1 VKGESVLPTV
11 LVLLAGIMWSFS
23 GVLIKGIH
31 WNAFAIAGSRS
42 LVGGALEFA
51 FLVSLTHFAV
61 RNRADFDQ
69 TPALADSCKTV
80 LRRILALQ
88 PVHWLGALSFML
100 NMIALVFAFQLTNVA
115 TAVFLHYSG
124 IVLVALLSWPILRQP
139 LTSADWLAV
148 GGALAGIAILSIDG
162 AQSTGLPGVA
172 LGIFCGIT
180 MATTQICLGLRAMET
195 NSGAEAIETIVL
207 ANVLMTIIAL
217 PIVFTAP
224 PPMSGSNAWL
234 LLIVL
239 GIVPWAIPDILYAV
253 GIKRVPVFR
262 AMILG
267 LSDPILTAVWPFL
280 FLSERPSSLALCGAL
295 VILSAIVYQAKYSSR
310 ASIERDSCC
319 WPNTIKEQLTKV

>member
-1 VKGESVLPTV
+1 MLPTV

-42 LVGGALEFA
+42 LIGGLLEFA
-51 FLVSLTHFAV
+51 FLVLLTHIAA
-61 RNRADFDQ
+61 RNVGE
-69 TPALADSCKTV
+69 PKALAESCKTV
-80 LRRILALQ
+80 LRRILAFQ
-88 PVHWLGALSFML
+88 PLHWLGALSFML

-139 LTSADWLAV
+139 LTNADWLAV

-180 MATTQICLGLRAMET
+180 MATTQICLGLRAKQT
-195 NSGAEAIETIVL
+195 NSGSEAIETIVL
-207 ANVLMTIIAL
+207 ANVLMTLIAL
-217 PIVFTAP
+217 PAVFTAP
-224 PPMSGSNAWL
+224 PLPGTNAWL
-234 LLIVL
+234 LLLIL

-267 LSDPILTAVWPFL
+267 LSDPILTALWPFL
-280 FLSERPSSLALCGAL
+280 FLSEMPSSLALCGAL
-295 VILSAIVYQAKYSSR
+295 VILAAIVYQAKYSAR
-310 ASIERDSCC
+310 TSIELDSRCL
-319 WPNTIKEQLTKV
+319 PHTIKEQLTKV